1 MKDEQGINSG
11 FNYYQ
16 SDNEDAAVIKAGFLA
31 RQYEYGVILEDLV
44 RHPGKGS
51 VQHYLLL
58 GRRGSGKSTL
68 LKRLQVEIDTDEDL
82 SSWYIAI
89 NPAEEQANIYRL
101 FDLLEEVA
109 KELECRQ
116 LEIDWP
122 DDEDPTVYTRN
133 LFSAIHH
140 ALDTAGK
147 KLVLLLDNID
157 RIFESLGED
166 TAVLRAY
173 LQNNDDIK
181 IIGGSTRMTEHFW
194 SYDQSFYEFFR
205 VLRLQ
210 PLDSEEVRRLLF
222 NWSDKL
228 DAPLLR
234 EFVEKKPGQLE
245 AIRILTD
252 GLPRTLQFFVNILL
266 TNNQETGYDYL
277 RLIMDKVTPL
287 YQERLN
293 NLPPAQRKIVLQMA
307 FYWEAAGA
315 GELAKATRMENR
327 IISAQLNQLISKGIA
342 DKIETKTKN
351 HLYRLSERFFN
362 LWLIFTQGNARDKRR
377 AKYLTIFLENF
388 YDESELNQMAREH
401 LNAMQ
406 QNTVSPDKAI
416 LLTKAYSQS
425 SFITSYLRGDL
436 IEATHEL
443 SHIATSLKSELPF
456 TTGEMIDQFG
466 EFIKKGAWG
475 KAHELANSI
484 EQEDGLKE
492 YLLGWLF
499 ERKDEILKAEDYYAA
514 SLKKGNTA
522 AAALLVSLFLKQGKF
537 ELAEELAQ
545 IGVRLKD
552 PLSIRLLCAAYY
564 EQNKEKEKA
573 LYLIK
578 QLVMDDPDSAVL
590 AFLPVIKAWSGD
602 FDGIEEDTMAIVR
615 AKNPWLGRTLLDLA
629 IHHQT
634 GLIQRLFNSEEFG
647 QQLVDQFP
655 HMYFAIPLMITDG
668 SNSIGKLPPELR
680 ETIDDFIL
688 TRYERRDF
696 YYHGGEAEQYLR
708 RRVQLFN
715 KE

>member
-1 MKDEQGINSG
+1 MKDEQEISSG
-11 FNYYQ
+11 LNYYQ
-16 SDNEDAAVIKAGFLA
+16 NANADAVAIKAEFLV

-101 FDLLEEVA
+101 FDLLGEVA

-194 SYDQSFYEFFR
+194 SYNQSFYEFFR
-205 VLRLQ
+205 VLKLQ
-210 PLDSEEVRRLLF
+210 PLDSEEVRRLLL

-234 EFVEKKPGQLE
+234 EFVENKPGQLE

-293 NLPPAQRKIVLQMA
+293 NLPPSQRKIVLQMA

-327 IISAQLNQLISKGIA
+327 VISAQLGQLIEKGVA
-342 DKIETKTKN
+342 EKVETRTKN

-362 LWLIFTQGNARDKRR
+362 LWLIFTQGSSQEKRR

-388 YDESELNQMAREH
+388 YEEKELRAQAQKH
-401 LNAMQ
+401 LHSLYSKD
-406 QNTVSPDKAI
+406 VSSDKAY
-416 LLTKAYSQS
+416 LLTKAFSQS
-425 SFITSYLRGDL
+425 KFITSFMRDL
-436 IEATHEL
+436 LVGATLEL
-443 SHIATSLKSELPF
+443 EGVKDNLKRELPDTIANIF
-456 TTGEMIDQFG
+456 DEVIELMVKNNMD
-466 EFIKKGAWG
+466 
-475 KAHELANSI
+475 KARSLVGSI
-484 EQEDGLKE
+484 EQEDGIKE
-492 YLLGWLF
+492 YLEGSICMAINDLPSAQLRFGQSFQKGFILASGSLGSVF
-499 ERKDEILKAEDYYAA
+499 EKLSQNDEAEKYYQIAFESGLPNAPYKLCFYYYNNNKRKKESLGILEAA
-514 SLKKGNTA
+514 IQYDAKENLL
-522 AAALLVSLFLKQGKF
+522 ALLPVLKVWNGIF
-537 ELAEELAQ
+537 AGVDEDMGRLIRDNNPDLEISIANLLA
-545 IGVRLKD
+545 
-552 PLSIRLLCAAYY
+552 
-564 EQNKEKEKA
+564 
-573 LYLIK
+573 
-578 QLVMDDPDSAVL
+578 
-590 AFLPVIKAWSGD
+590 
-602 FDGIEEDTMAIVR
+602 
-615 AKNPWLGRTLLDLA
+615 
-629 IHHQT
+629 HHQV
-634 GLIQRLFNSEEFG
+634 GLVQRLFESQEFG
-647 QQLVDQFP
+647 KALKDQFLSL
-655 HMYFAIPLMITDG
+655 YYTAQLLGADSKAYTIKI
-668 SNSIGKLPPELR
+668 PPEIS
-680 ETIDDFIL
+680 ETVKEYVLAI
-688 TRYERRDF
+688 YQERDF
-696 YYHGGEAEQYLR
+696 YYGTDEAHRFL
-708 RRVQLFN
+708 VAAG
-715 KE
+715 